1 MPALAHVMISF
12 QIAGPTGKRDHL
24 AVSVETRKQRDED
37 YHPLKG
43 ATREYELIYVVA
55 DEKDVIQFRTN
66 YNNEDV
72 YLYHTVASP
81 TDSRA
86 LLVDVFGRVNQIAE
100 RPEFYNTLT
109 NNCTSN
115 IVEHVNRIRP
125 NRIVADYR
133 VLLPG
138 YSDEL
143 LYEEGLIEQCGS
155 FAETKQRAYVNE
167 LALQYTGREDFSELI
182 RRR

>member
-1 MPALAHVMISF
+1 
-12 QIAGPTGKRDHL
+12 
-24 AVSVETRKQRDED
+24 
-37 YHPLKG
+37 
-43 ATREYELIYVVA
+43 VVA

-66 YNNEDV
+66 YNGEDV
-72 YLYHTVASP
+72 YLYRTVSSP
-81 TDSRA
+81 QDSRA
-86 LLVDVFGRVNQIAE
+86 LLVDVLQRVNEIAE
-100 RPEFYNTLT
+100 TPEFYHTLT

-115 IVEHVNRIRP
+115 IVRHVNRIRP

-143 LYEEGLIEQCGS
+143 AYEEGLVERRGT
-155 FAETKQRAYVNE
+155 FAETRQDAYVNP
-167 LALQYTGREDFSELI
+167 LAQRYAGREDFSELI